1 MPEKS
6 YRLILI
12 FHDGKMDTGAEYNDL
27 PTALSAFRCLVDPN
41 TASIYSGVTLMEYD
55 WGNRTERIVAALAL

>member
-6 YRLILI
+6 YRLN
-12 FHDGKMDTGAEYNDL
+12 FVFRDGKLDTGEEYNDL

-41 TASIYSGVTLMEYD
+41 TAAIYSGVTLMEYD
-55 WGNRTERIVAALAL
+55 WANRTERIVAALAL